1 MDEKLS
7 RFLDGEG
14 RLKQLP
20 AKRTVRALAYEHLA
34 GKFEFDK
41 DYTETEVNG
50 ILSSWHTFGD
60 YFILRRELVE
70 NGWLCR
76 LPNGSKYW
84 RNREKR
90 LQQEQAPEN

>member
-1 MDEKLS
+1 MNDILA

-20 AKRTVRALAYEHLA
+20 QKRAYRALACDYLA
-34 GKFEFDK
+34 DKFEYDR

-50 ILSSWHTFGD
+50 ILSRWHTFED

-70 NGWLCR
+70 GCWLCR
-76 LPNGSKYW
+76 LPNGSRYW
-84 RNREKR
+84 RNRDKTP
-90 LQQEQAPEN
+90 QNTQAH